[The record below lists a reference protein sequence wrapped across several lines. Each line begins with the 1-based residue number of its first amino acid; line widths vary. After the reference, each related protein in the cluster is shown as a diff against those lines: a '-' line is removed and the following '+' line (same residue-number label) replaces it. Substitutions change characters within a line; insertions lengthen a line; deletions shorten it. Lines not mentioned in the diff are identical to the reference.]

1 VADIHNLVD
10 KKNDQANKENAP
22 VGAEQNEVQAANEMA
37 ANASNNP
44 DDIKKLEELQKQNE
58 EIAKQK
64 EMHAQEN
71 EQLQNELLTK
81 EQALELEKK
90 QKEELSALIQ

>member
-1 VADIHNLVD
+1 
-10 KKNDQANKENAP
+10 
-22 VGAEQNEVQAANEMA
+22 MA

-90 QKEELSALIQ
+90 QKEELSALIQQMELKLVHGGHGMDDLSEQNKEQIRKERML